1 MYSVLRIP
9 SRLALVMAALL
20 LAGIADVMAEES
32 AAAENTTT
40 QPTPAP
46 SNKKAVYTIE
56 GKKDPRLQATFLA
69 TYISTSK
76 SEACSHRNPS
86 TATRKV
92 NIGSKQYPIT
102 AENYRIQIPVYL
114 EENENECGYR
124 FSRIELIL
132 RRQYD
137 NELYSSHI
145 LLGNQPKVE
154 AIYYGTKTGMSGG
167 GKNPL
172 MPANIFTDRRYFRI
186 AKQTQYICRTEWYPR
201 LNHGIGDTSLY
212 CFMQIRDGKEENQF
226 VHPYEGRKT
235 VTHPE
240 FGIDEIRSDT
250 LHVDI
255 LADDLGSKAYT
266 GKETLQDHFRT
277 LPKPKPSQWQTS
289 KKGLKQWVQD
299 LF

>member
-1 MYSVLRIP
+1 MQVWNNYYSDP
-9 SRLALVMAALL
+9 KYKYTALVMAVLL
-20 LAGIADVMAEES
+20 LAGINGVWAKES
-32 AAAENTTT
+32 ATVETTATQLSPAA
-40 QPTPAP
+40 
-46 SNKKAVYTIE
+46 SNERVVYTIE
-56 GKKDPRLQATFLA
+56 GKKDPRLQATYLA

-92 NIGSKQYPIT
+92 SIGSKRYPIT
-102 AENYRIQIPVYL
+102 QESYRIEIPVYL

-132 RRQYD
+132 RRLYD
-137 NELYSSHI
+137 NDLYSSHI
-145 LLGNQPKVE
+145 LLDQTPKVS
-154 AIYYGTKTGMSGG
+154 AIYFGYKTGMGGG

-172 MPANIFTDRRYFRI
+172 MPATLFTDKRYFRI
-186 AKQTQYICRTEWYPR
+186 ARQTRYICRTEYYAWK
-201 LNHGIGDTSLY
+201 HSSGFY
-212 CFMQIRDGKEENQF
+212 CFMQIRDG
-226 VHPYEGRKT
+226 EGEDEFIWPTQYSR
-235 VTHPE
+235 VTHLE

-266 GKETLQDHFRT
+266 GKETIQDRFRT

-289 KKGLKQWVQD
+289 KKALKQWFLG